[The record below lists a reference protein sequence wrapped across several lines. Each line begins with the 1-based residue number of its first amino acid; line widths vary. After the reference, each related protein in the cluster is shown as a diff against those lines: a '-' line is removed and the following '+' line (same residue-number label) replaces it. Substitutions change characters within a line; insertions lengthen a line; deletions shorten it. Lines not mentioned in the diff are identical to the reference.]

1 MGLWVNERNE
11 TKQRKFAMCAC
22 VRACVRVCV
31 CVSGEFVWWVD
42 WLLVCCRLFLVGQ
55 TLVGKETMCKTTIA
69 VTCHMWPGPS
79 VSCWTLAFTQTNKL
93 SVPRAGLISQT
104 VGIPWFHEEVGS
116 TLSSKTTKLRDKSQE
131 CATAYNMMLAVW
143 RNVSLTLD

>member
-1 MGLWVNERNE
+1 MSKWAKRNE
-11 TKQRKFAMCAC
+11 TKKICHVCVCAC
-22 VRACVRVCV
+22 VRARVCV
-31 CVSGEFVWWVD
+31 CERRI
-42 WLLVCCRLFLVGQ
+42 CLVGW
-55 TLVGKETMCKTTIA
+55 LVASVLSIVFSWTNVGWKGNY
-69 VTCHMWPGPS
+69 VQNYHSGDCHMWPGPS